1 MYIPIMKN
9 RDEEIRVI
17 RTMNGYF
24 NDTIIPLI
32 EIYKD
37 IYLTKYKTD
46 DTGEF
51 VYEKKPNSK
60 RRNRIKLPS
69 TENDIIT
76 LKKIEEFLNGKKAF
90 IDFFR
95 FNANEYDDSRSF
107 NNVELSIHLSR
118 DFAYYKTRMLEI
130 GNYSNLIPVI
140 SIKEGFNISE
150 FNLIHLIN
158 QLKVSNSSIAIR
170 VTDSLF
176 DDFEEV
182 FEQHLTESDYLML
195 DIRNQNIDSKFIE
208 LEEFRDF
215 ETDAK
220 KILLNSP
227 RSRKLKNGD
236 YEHLAFTKKINNNAS
251 TLYKKYKL
259 NGFGDFGGL
268 KDDLPV
274 SGGGGPMGTA
284 LALIYSKKD
293 NAFYSI
299 KHNDSSIG
307 VKGYRFVR
315 DDVLLRLSHFDPS
328 RSCSAMQKIEYMNGT
343 FGTWATWNNITL
355 TRYIQEQ
362 ATK

>member
-1 MYIPIMKN
+1 MKN

-17 RTMNGYF
+17 QTMNGYF
-24 NDTIIPLI
+24 NDSIIPLI
-32 EIYKD
+32 EIYRD
-37 IYLTKYKTD
+37 FYLTRYKTD
-46 DTGEF
+46 ETGNI

-60 RRNRIKLPS
+60 KRNRIKLPP
-69 TENDIIT
+69 TEDDIIT
-76 LKKIEEFLNGKKAF
+76 LKKIEKFLNGKKAF

-95 FNANEYDDSRSF
+95 FNANEYGDSRSF

-150 FNLIHLIN
+150 FNLIQLIN
-158 QLKVSNSSIAIR
+158 RLKVSNSSIAIR

-195 DIRNQNIDSKFIE
+195 DIRNQNVDSKFIE

-227 RSRKLKNGD
+227 RSRKIKNGD
-236 YEHLAFTKKINNNAS
+236 YEHQKFTKKINNKAS
-251 TLYKKYKL
+251 TLYSHYKL
-259 NGFGDFGGL
+259 DGFGDFGGL
-268 KDDLPV
+268 KDDLPID
-274 SGGGGPMGTA
+274 GGGGGLGTA
-284 LALIYSKKD
+284 LALIYCKKD

-299 KHNDSSIG
+299 KHNDSSVG
-307 VKGYRFVR
+307 VRGYRYVR
-315 DDVLLRLSHFDPS
+315 KDVLLRRWYFDS
-328 RSCSAMQKIEYMNGT
+328 SNACNAMQKISQMNYK
-343 FGTWATWNNITL
+343 FGNWGTWNNITL